1 MGGSNC
7 ERCGARLTGDDV
19 GLHRKMINREAE
31 SFLCKACLAK
41 EFNCSIAYLDNR
53 ILQFKQAGC
62 LLFPPLED

>member
-7 ERCGARLTGDDV
+7 EHCGARLTGDDV

-41 EFNCSIAYLDNR
+41 EFNCSVAYLDNR